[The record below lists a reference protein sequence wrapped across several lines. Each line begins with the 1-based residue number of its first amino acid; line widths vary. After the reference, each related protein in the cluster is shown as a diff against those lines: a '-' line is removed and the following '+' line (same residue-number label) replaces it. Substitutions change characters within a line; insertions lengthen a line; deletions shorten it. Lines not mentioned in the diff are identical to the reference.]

1 MSIPAVAGG
10 EALGAWLRRER
21 EDRAWTKQE
30 TARRLVQAGK
40 DAGDTAVP
48 GVDGMCRYIY
58 RWERGENGLTERYR
72 LYYCKAFG
80 IPAARFGPSTDDL
93 PPAAQAST
101 DGLAVALRRVSGLLV
116 IEISGLDL
124 SEQGTARRFGLA
136 LVPAP
141 GQPRSYGGRA

>member
-1 MSIPAVAGG
+1 MTVPAVAG
-10 EALGAWLRRER
+10 EVPLSVWLRRQR
-21 EDRAWTKQE
+21 ETRAWTKQE

-101 DGLAVALRRVSGLLV
+101 DGL
-116 IEISGLDL
+116 
-124 SEQGTARRFGLA
+124 
-136 LVPAP
+136 
-141 GQPRSYGGRA
+141 